1 MDLSLLYQILGMV
14 VIVSPVLLLGVI
26 GLPPLVGIRLS
37 EESIANSI
45 YWAVMVGLVAALGVL
60 VLMLASGD
68 RNVSIEIGNWI
79 SLPEQHFEEQH
90 FHFHLKFIFDR
101 LSVPFVILT
110 FLLCGTVGAFTT
122 RYLHRESGFVRF
134 YVAYALFMLGMIFA
148 SLAGTIEVLFFG
160 WELVGISSALLI
172 AFFHKRR
179 SPVKNGLMAWC
190 VYRIADAAFLVAA
203 VLMHHLAG
211 AGDFEILMGHS
222 AWPDGVALISR
233 TQALWVGSLLIV
245 AAAGKSALV
254 PFSNWLPRAM
264 EGPTSSSAIF
274 YGALSV
280 HLGAFLLLRISPI
293 LELSLWLS
301 GTVVVLGLLT
311 AIYAT
316 LAGRVQADI
325 KTALAFASMA
335 QVGIIVVEIG
345 LGLRYIALI
354 HILGHAAL
362 RTLQLLRAPTLLH
375 DYHVLENAMD
385 GHLPRERGWVSRLC
399 PDPVEQWF
407 YRFALERGYLDEM
420 LDRFFVRPFVGCFRL
435 FDSLE
440 RKWTSLLSGDDH
452 RESDQIPSHNEFIE
466 ELKY

>member
-1 MDLSLLYQILGMV
+1 MDLSLLYHVSGV
-14 VIVSPVLLLGVI
+14 TVIVSPIVLLGVVS
-26 GLPPLVGIRLS
+26 LPALVGIKLP
-37 EESIANSI
+37 ENSIARCI
-45 YWAVMVGLVAALGVL
+45 YLSVMVGLTAALGIL
-60 VLMLASGD
+60 VAMLVSGD
-68 RNVSIEIGNWI
+68 RHVPIELGNWI
-79 SLPEQHFEEQH
+79 SIPEQH
-90 FHFHLKFIFDR
+90 FHFHLKFVFDR

-110 FLLCGTVGAFTT
+110 FLLCGTIGAFTT
-122 RYLHRESGFVRF
+122 RYLHREPGFVRF
-134 YVAYALFMLGMIFA
+134 YIAYTLFMLGMIFA

-160 WELVGISSALLI
+160 WELVGVSSALLI
-172 AFFHKRR
+172 AFFHERR

-203 VLMHHLAG
+203 VLMHHLTG
-211 AGDFEILMGHS
+211 AGDFETLMGHG
-222 AWPDGVALISR
+222 AWPDGVASITER
-233 TQALWVGSLLIV
+233 QALWVGLLLII

-254 PFSNWLPRAM
+254 PFSGWLPRAM

-293 LELSLWLS
+293 LELSIWLS

-316 LAGRVQADI
+316 IAGRVQSDI
-325 KTALAFASMA
+325 KTDLAFASLT

-375 DYHVLENAMD
+375 DYHVLENALD
-385 GHLPRERGWVSRLC
+385 GHLPQNEGWVQRAL
-399 PDPVEQWF
+399 PKPLKQWI
-407 YRFALERGYLDEM
+407 YRFALERGYLDES
-420 LDRFFVRPFVGCFRL
+420 LSRFFVRPFVNCFRL

-440 RKWTSLLSGDDH
+440 RRWTNMLSGDDH
-452 RESDQIPSHNEFIE
+452 GESDDIPIHNEIIE